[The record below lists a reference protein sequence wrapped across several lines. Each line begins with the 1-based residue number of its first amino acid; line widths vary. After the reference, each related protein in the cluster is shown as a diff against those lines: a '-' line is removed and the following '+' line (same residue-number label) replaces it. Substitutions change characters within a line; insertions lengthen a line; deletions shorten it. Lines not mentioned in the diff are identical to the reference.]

1 MNERVEIERI
11 EPIAVRL
18 PLTAPVRM
26 ANEAIEAAN
35 NLFVRIDS
43 GGVTGWGEAASSP
56 TLTGELVEGMLA
68 SARLL
73 VPFLI
78 GRDVHAVDD
87 IHAEMDVRL
96 YGNTGAK
103 AAIDMALLD
112 LIGKADGRPVHAL
125 LGERRRERVP
135 ALWLLGHGDA
145 SADVAD
151 ARARREEGYTAYKIK
166 VGMDLPSDDAA
177 RTRAIREA
185 LGSDCLVM
193 ADANQAWTVRQAIS
207 YLSCLDEGTIAMLEQ
222 PVAGHDL
229 EGMAQVNTVST
240 VKLGADEGIHGL
252 HDIHRHHEIGA
263 ADGCSLKTIKLG
275 GLGRAC
281 EAAKLCHGLGMS
293 VNLASTVAESSL
305 AATALVHLGAAVPGI
320 DWGLSPTTSFLAD
333 DITDEPVEVV
343 DGHLSV
349 PAGPGLGVRVDEERL
364 ERYRLPV

>member
-1 MNERVEIERI
+1 MNEPVRIERI

-26 ANEAIEAAN
+26 ANETIEAAN

-43 GGVTGWGEAASSP
+43 GGISGWGEAASSP

-68 SARLL
+68 AARFL
-73 VPFLI
+73 VPFMT
-78 GRDVHAVDD
+78 GRDIHAVDD
-87 IHAEMDVRL
+87 NHAEMDMRV

-125 LGERRRERVP
+125 LGERRRDRVP
-135 ALWLLGHGDA
+135 ALWLLGHGDT
-145 SADVAD
+145 SADVAE

-166 VGMDLPSDDAA
+166 VGIALPSDEVA
-177 RTRAIREA
+177 RTHAICEA
-185 LGSDCLVM
+185 LGSGCLVM
-193 ADANQAWTVRQAIS
+193 ADANQAWTARQAIS
-207 YLSCLDEGTIAMLEQ
+207 YVSRLEEGSIAVLEQ

-229 EGMAQVNTVST
+229 AGMAQVNTASGVM
-240 VKLGADEGIHGL
+240 LGADEGIHGL
-252 HDIHRHHEIGA
+252 DDIRRHHETGA

-275 GLGRAC
+275 GIRRAC
-281 EAAKLCHGLGMS
+281 EAAKLCHALGMS

-305 AATALVHLGAAVPGI
+305 AASAIVHLGAAVPGI
-320 DWGLSPTTSFLAD
+320 DWGLSPTTSFLVD

-349 PAGPGLGVRVDEERL
+349 PAGPGLGVRVDEERI
-364 ERYRLPV
+364 EKYRLPV

>member
-1 MNERVEIERI
+1 MNVPEKIERI

-26 ANEAIEAAN
+26 ANETIADAS

-43 GGVTGWGEAASSP
+43 GGISGWGEAASSP

-68 SARLL
+68 AARLL

-78 GRDVHAVDD
+78 GRDIRAVDD
-87 IHAEMDVRL
+87 IHSEMDVRL
-96 YGNTGAK
+96 HGNTGAK

-125 LGERRRERVP
+125 LGVRRRERVP

-145 SADVAD
+145 SADVAE
-151 ARARREEGYTAYKIK
+151 ALARREKGYTAYKIK
-166 VGMDLPSDDAA
+166 VGIDRPSDDVA
-177 RTRAIREA
+177 RTRAIRDA
-185 LGSDCLVM
+185 LGPDCLLM

-207 YLSCLDEGTIAMLEQ
+207 YVSHLEKGCIAMLEQ

-229 EGMAQVNTVST
+229 EGMARVNTASGVM
-240 VKLGADEGIHGL
+240 LGADEGIHGL
-252 HDIHRHHEIGA
+252 DDIRRHHGAGA

-275 GLGRAC
+275 GVSRAY
-281 EAAKLCHGLGMS
+281 EAANLCRDLGMR

-305 AATALVHLGAAVPGI
+305 AAAALVHLGAAVPVL
-320 DWGLSPTTSFLAD
+320 DWGLSPTTSFLVD
-333 DITDEPVEVV
+333 DVTDEPVEVV
-343 DGHLSV
+343 DGHISV
-349 PAGPGLGVRVDEERL
+349 PAGPGLGVRIDEDRIA
-364 ERYRLPV
+364 RYRLPM

>member
-1 MNERVEIERI
+1 MKIERI
-11 EPIAVRL
+11 EPFPVRL

-26 ANEAIEAAN
+26 ANETIEAAN
-35 NLFVRIDS
+35 NLFVRIESDGIS
-43 GGVTGWGEAASSP
+43 GWGEAASSP
-56 TLTGELVEGMLA
+56 TLTGELAEGMLA
-68 SARLL
+68 AARFLI
-73 VPFLI
+73 PFLI
-78 GRDVHAVDD
+78 GRDIHAVDD
-87 IHAEMDVRL
+87 ILAEMDKWL

-112 LIGKADGRPVHAL
+112 LIGKAVGRPVHAL

-145 SADVAD
+145 STDVAE

-166 VGMDLPSDDAA
+166 VGINLPSDDLA
-177 RTRAIREA
+177 RTRAICEA

-207 YLSCLDEGTIAMLEQ
+207 YVSHLEEGSIAILEQ

-229 EGMAQVNTVST
+229 EGMTQVNRASSVM
-240 VKLGADEGIHGL
+240 LGADEGIHSL
-252 HDIHRHHEIGA
+252 EDIRRHHETRA

-275 GLGRAC
+275 GISRAY
-281 EAAKLCHGLGMS
+281 EAAKLCYELGMN

-305 AATALVHLGAAVPGI
+305 AATALVHLGAAVPAIG
-320 DWGLSPTTSFLAD
+320 WGLSPTTSFLVD

-343 DGHLSV
+343 DGHLCV
-349 PAGPGLGVRVDEERL
+349 PSAPGLGVRVDEERIDK
-364 ERYRLPV
+364 YRLPM